1 MNAIPRNLGRYEL
14 RAPLG
19 RGGAGEV
26 WRAYDAQNQRAV
38 AIKIF
43 HADLW
48 QADPHFLTR
57 FRREGQVL
65 LSLQNDHLVQIRDAK
80 IDRPA
85 QSNETAAYLVMDYI
99 EGQTLADYIHATSHK
114 GTFPSVADIIY
125 LFTCLG
131 LAVDYLHQAGITHG
145 DIKPRNILLSKHN
158 TAKFEGGEPLLSE
171 AGLSR
176 IVGERV
182 TIADP
187 FYISPEQ
194 ARGAPAN
201 RRSDIYALGVI
212 LYEMCTGVQ
221 PFRAESSVAIMQQ
234 HINALPTPPALI
246 NPHVPGALSEVILR
260 ALAKDPATRF
270 SSASALAAAVADACS
285 PQPALYALQSEE
297 EPDTYSDSDNH
308 DQPILG
314 VSQPLTHSQPR
325 TPAVRPQ
332 QRISPNI
339 RLGDEPSRPMPTVSG
354 SLSTQQGPKEAQV
367 GSLSTSPMPS
377 FPAPSVRTNSGPLPA
392 VSPPFVPPGPYAPG
406 SPVQGTR
413 SMPLPPL
420 SRQKGT
426 EVPLRVVVIA
436 LLLLLLVIGSVM
448 AAGLLYANRQQTA
461 SATAVPQVFFQD
473 DGQGQGMD
481 DQLRVNIP
489 NASAP
494 PSGQVYFAW
503 MRSTANKTVPLGPL
517 TLQNQSAT
525 LLYQGDAAHTDLL
538 TEIQGIL
545 VTLENAGST
554 PKSPGGQTVY
564 QGTFD
569 TQILTDLK
577 DILYIT
583 PHLPGQQSSVR
594 GLLSSIQSINEKAGS
609 IVDSLH
615 TDPGLVQRQAVR
627 IIETVD
633 GTAYARRTGD
643 LPADVQAQ
651 LNTPMGLLSSPS
663 QPGYLDALDA
673 SLAQLKQDAGNNNP
687 SLLQHLQ
694 NVQNATT
701 DLHSW
706 VKTIHDNAVKILN
719 MQDLNT
725 PTAESTALQLQQV
738 AADAY
743 TGRTIPPN
751 QGPQPTLGSAG
762 AYQAYVEAQYLATL
776 NLQKM

>member
-26 WRAYDAQNQRAV
+26 WRAFDAQNQRVV

-43 HADLW
+43 HPDLW
-48 QADPHFLTR
+48 QSDPHFLTR

-65 LSLQNDHLVQIRDAK
+65 TSLQNDHLVQIRDAN

-85 QSNETAAYLVMDYI
+85 QSNETAAYLVMDYVD
-99 EGQTLADYIHATSHK
+99 GQTLADYIHLTSHK
-114 GTFPSVADIIY
+114 GIFPPVADIVY

-145 DIKPRNILLSKHN
+145 DIKPRNILLNKQN
-158 TAKFEGGEPLLSE
+158 TTRFEGGEPLLSE
-171 AGLSR
+171 AGLGR
-176 IVGERV
+176 IVGEQV

-212 LYEMCTGVQ
+212 LYEICTGVQ

-246 NPHVPGALSEVILR
+246 NPHVPNALSEVILR

-270 SSASALAAAVADACS
+270 SSASGLAAAIADACS
-285 PQPALYALQSEE
+285 PQPALYALQDEE
-297 EPDTYSDSDNH
+297 DSGTNTH

-314 VSQPLTHSQPR
+314 VAQPLTHSQSR

-339 RLGDEPSRPMPTVSG
+339 RLGDESSRHMPTVS
-354 SLSTQQGPKEAQV
+354 SSFSTEQGPKEPQV
-367 GSLSTSPMPS
+367 GSFSTSS
-377 FPAPSVRTNSGPLPA
+377 TAAFPTSSMLTSSGQIPA
-392 VSPPFVPPGPYAPG
+392 VSPPPFL
-406 SPVQGTR
+406 SPNAYSPASPIQGAR
-413 SMPLPPL
+413 SIPLPPPP
-420 SRQKGT
+420 RNKGS

-436 LLLLLLVIGSVM
+436 LLLLLLVIGSV
-448 AAGLLYANRQQTA
+448 AIAGLLYANKQQTA
-461 SATAVPQVFFQD
+461 AANSVPQVFFQD
-473 DGQGQGMD
+473 DAQGQGMD
-481 DQLRVNIP
+481 DQLRVNLP
-489 NASAP
+489 NAGAP

-503 MRSTANKTVPLGPL
+503 IRTTAGKTMPLGPL
-517 TLQNQSAT
+517 TMQNQDAT
-525 LLYQGDAAHTDLL
+525 LLYQGDAGHTDLL
-538 TEIQGIL
+538 TEVQGIL

-554 PKSPGGQTVY
+554 PKSPTGQSVY
-564 QGTFD
+564 QGSFD
-569 TQILTDLK
+569 TKVLTDLK
-577 DILYIT
+577 NVLYVT

-594 GLLSSIQSINEKAGS
+594 GLLSAIQSINEKAGS

-615 TDPGLVQRQAVR
+615 TDPALVHRQAVR
-627 IIETVD
+627 IIEIVD
-633 GTAYARRTGD
+633 GTAYARSNGD

-651 LNTPMGLLSSPS
+651 LNTPMGLVSSPS
-663 QPGYLDALDA
+663 QPGYLDALDT
-673 SLAQLKQDAGNNNP
+673 SLTQLKQDAGNNNT

-694 NVQNATT
+694 NVQNSTT

-725 PTAESTALQLQQV
+725 PAADSTALQLQRT

-751 QGPQPTLGSAG
+751 QGPAPTLGSAG
-762 AYQAYVEAQYLATL
+762 AYQAYVEAQYMAAL

>member
-26 WRAYDAQNQRAV
+26 WRAFDAQNQRAV

-48 QADPHFLTR
+48 QSDPHFLTR
-57 FRREGQVL
+57 FRREWQML
-65 LSLQNDHLVQIRDAK
+65 TSLQNDHLVQIRDAN

-85 QSNETAAYLVMDYI
+85 QSNETAAYLVMDYV
-99 EGQTLADYIHATSHK
+99 EGQTLADYIDLTSHK
-114 GTFPSVADIIY
+114 GIFPSVADIVY

-131 LAVDYLHQAGITHG
+131 LAVDYLHQTGITHG
-145 DIKPRNILLSKHN
+145 NIKPHNILLNKQN
-158 TAKFEGGEPLLSE
+158 TTRFEGGEPLLSE
-171 AGLSR
+171 AGLGR
-176 IVGERV
+176 IVGEQV

-212 LYEMCTGVQ
+212 LYEICTGVQ

-246 NPHVPGALSEVILR
+246 NPHVPNALSEVILR

-270 SSASALAAAVADACS
+270 SSASGLAAAIADACS
-285 PQPALYALQSEE
+285 PQPALYALQDEE
-297 EPDTYSDSDNH
+297 ESDANTH

-325 TPAVRPQ
+325 TPAIRPQ

-339 RLGDEPSRPMPTVSG
+339 RLGDESSRPLPTVSG
-354 SLSTQQGPKEAQV
+354 PLSTQQGPKELQI
-367 GSLSTSPMPS
+367 GPLSTSPIPTFPS
-377 FPAPSVRTNSGPLPA
+377 SSMLTNSGPLPA
-392 VSPPFVPPGPYAPG
+392 VSPPFMPSGVYPPG
-406 SPVQGTR
+406 SPIQGAR
-413 SMPLPPL
+413 SMPLLPL
-420 SRQKGT
+420 PRSKVS

-436 LLLLLLVIGSVM
+436 LLLLLLVIGSV
-448 AAGLLYANRQQTA
+448 AVAGLLYTNRQTA
-461 SATAVPQVFFQD
+461 AANLVPQVFFQD
-473 DGQGQGMD
+473 DAQGQGMD
-481 DQLRVNIP
+481 DQLRVNLP
-489 NASAP
+489 NAGAP
-494 PSGQVYFAW
+494 PGGQIYFAW
-503 MRSTANKTVPLGPL
+503 MRTTAGKTVPLGPL
-517 TLQNQSAT
+517 TMQNQDAT
-525 LLYQGDAAHTDLL
+525 LLYQGDDGHMDML
-538 TEIQGIL
+538 TEVQGIV
-545 VTLENAGST
+545 VTLENAGNI
-554 PKSPGGQTVY
+554 PKSPTGQIVY
-564 QGTFD
+564 QGSFD

-577 DILYIT
+577 NVLYAT

-594 GLLSSIQSINEKAGS
+594 GLLSAIQSINEKAGS
-609 IVDSLH
+609 VVDSLH
-615 TDPGLVQRQAVR
+615 TDPALAHRQAVR
-627 IIETVD
+627 IIEIVD
-633 GTAYARRTGD
+633 GTAYARNNGD
-643 LPADVQAQ
+643 LPADVQPL
-651 LNTPMGLLSSPS
+651 LNTPMGLVSSPG
-663 QPGYLDALDA
+663 QPGYLDALDT
-673 SLAQLKQDAGNNNP
+673 SLTQLKQDVGNNNTL
-687 SLLQHLQ
+687 LLQHLQ
-694 NVQNATT
+694 NVQNSTT

-725 PTAESTALQLQQV
+725 PAADNTALQLQRI

-762 AYQAYVEAQYLATL
+762 AYQAYVEAQYMATL